1 MTVDGQPVV
10 ELADGEAGV
19 ARGQACVLYAEEG
32 SDVRVLGGGFIER
45 SQRSE
50 AAEAMLERLAT
61 QPAA

>member
-1 MTVDGQPVV
+1 MMVEGQPVV

-19 ARGQACVLYAEEG
+19 ARGQACVLYADEG
-32 SDVRVLGGGFIER
+32 GDVRVLGGGFIER